1 MSFEEKGTW
10 VVAAIV
16 TIATSITYAV
26 IVLGRAGPVPLE
38 EVPYVATMLWAIGDR
53 IVLSIFGHILFAMVK
68 PEEADKSDVR
78 DKEINRFGEYI
89 GGVVLGAAMIGPF
102 ALTLAGSDHF
112 WIANAMYAAFVVG
125 ALVGSVVKIVAYRR
139 GL

>member
-10 VVAAIV
+10 VFAIV
-16 TIATSITYAV
+16 TVATSVAYAI
-26 IVLGRAGPVPLE
+26 IVQGRAGPVPLE
-38 EVPYVATMLWAIGDR
+38 EVPYVATMLWAIG
-53 IVLSIFGHILFAMVK
+53 IAIGASILGHIVVAMVR
-68 PEEADKSDVR
+68 PDDADRADVR
-78 DKEINRFGEYI
+78 DKEINRYGEYV

-125 ALVGSVVKIVAYRR
+125 GLVGSVVKIVAYRR